1 MSAEN
6 KQQISSAIKMN
17 IKSKQLFFL
26 KKDYSTQFADWLTN
40 RKEVIVSNVCPIS
53 TSSFYCS
60 PALLHWDTIKT
71 TNTLIFGGKEWYFNL
86 EEENIKRELS
96 PSLWNPSYHWILES
110 TPWIPDSRFFVSG
123 TWILDPNVSGIPDSL
138 PCIRI
143 PKPRSLDSTCKIF
156 QILESGFQ
164 HLGRNLSYSSA
175 IIRPTEKDGG
185 CTFYHNSFRT

>member
-1 MSAEN
+1 
-6 KQQISSAIKMN
+6 MN

-86 EEENIKRELS
+86 EEENIKKRTLAQFM
-96 PSLWNPSYHWILES
+96 ES
-110 TPWIPDSRFFVSG
+110 K
-123 TWILDPNVSGIPDSL
+123 L
-138 PCIRI
+138 
-143 PKPRSLDSTCKIF
+143 SLDSGVHAMD
-156 QILESGFQ
+156 SGF
-164 HLGRNLSYSSA
+164 
-175 IIRPTEKDGG
+175 
-185 CTFYHNSFRT
+185 